1 MHGPEGDARTVR
13 LQESPYIVGRS
24 ETVQLSLPE
33 DTMLSRQHLAFEWTG
48 TGWQVRDLGSK
59 NGTSVNGVSLVRE
72 KPLEPGDKIVAGR
85 LVMEYERGRATV
97 SPRSSGPVEF
107 IDDAGQGVKPDAT
120 VILRLDSA
128 RVSGV
133 STGTLAAAERTQ
145 KRMDALVR
153 AGRELASFQPLD
165 ELFRVTLEVA
175 LDSVGAARGV
185 LLVLEQGVLVAK
197 AHQGEGFRVS
207 SVVRDKVMGERSSL
221 LVRDTE
227 MDNLLKGSKT
237 IAQQFTRSLMAVPLQ
252 TETQVIGILYVDS
265 PGVVRPFDADDLG
278 LLTVFANIA
287 AIRIEHARL
296 LEVEQA
302 EQLMA
307 RELEQAADI
316 QKGLF
321 PAAPP
326 NVPGWDLAGR
336 SLPCHSVG
344 GDYFD
349 YLQMAD
355 GRLLVVVADVS
366 GKGLAASLLMSSLQ
380 ARVQALAE
388 LETDVA
394 LLVGRLNR
402 SLRANT
408 PVNKFI
414 TGFFAALDPATGAIE
429 YSNAGHNPPVLA
441 RRGGGVEQLTAGGP
455 VLGILPDIP
464 YEKGKAKLEPG
475 DCLVMFSDGVSEAPN
490 VRDEEFGEEAVAQ
503 IATACIGRS
512 ADEVLME
519 IARQLSVFL
528 GECSPV
534 DDVTLMVA
542 RRV

>member
-1 MHGPEGDARTVR
+1 MADLLPAEMTVHGPEGDLRTVR
-13 LQESPYIVGRS
+13 LVESPFVVGRS
-24 ETVQLSLPE
+24 ESVHLSLPE

-48 TGWQVRDLGSK
+48 SGWQVRDLGSK

-72 KPLEPGDKIVAGR
+72 KALTPGDKIVAGR
-85 LVMEYERGRATV
+85 LVLEYEKGKAPL
-97 SPRSSGPVEF
+97 PRPSGPVEF
-107 IDDAGQGVKPDAT
+107 VDDGGIAVKPDAT

-133 STGTLAAAERTQ
+133 SSGVTAAAAERTQ

-153 AGRELASFQPLD
+153 AGRELASFQPLED
-165 ELFRVTLEVA
+165 LFRVTLEVA

-185 LLVLEQGVLVAK
+185 LLVAEGGDLVAK
-197 AHQGEGFRVS
+197 AHQGEGFQVS
-207 SVVRDKVMGERSSL
+207 SVVRDKVMREKASV

-227 MDNLLKGSKT
+227 MDALMRGSKT
-237 IAQQFTRSLMAVPLQ
+237 IAQQLTRSLMAVPLQ

-265 PGVVRPFDADDLG
+265 PGVVRPFDADDLS

-302 EQLMA
+302 ERMMA

-321 PAAPP
+321 PASPP
-326 NVPGWDLAGR
+326 VVPGWDLAGR

-349 YLQMAD
+349 YLTLPD

-394 LLVGRLNR
+394 RLVGRLNR

-408 PVNKFI
+408 PENKFI
-414 TGFFAALDPATGAIE
+414 TGFFAALDPA
-429 YSNAGHNPPVLA
+429 
-441 RRGGGVEQLTAGGP
+441 
-455 VLGILPDIP
+455 
-464 YEKGKAKLEPG
+464 
-475 DCLVMFSDGVSEAPN
+475 
-490 VRDEEFGEEAVAQ
+490 
-503 IATACIGRS
+503 
-512 ADEVLME
+512 
-519 IARQLSVFL
+519 
-528 GECSPV
+528 
-534 DDVTLMVA
+534 
-542 RRV
+542 